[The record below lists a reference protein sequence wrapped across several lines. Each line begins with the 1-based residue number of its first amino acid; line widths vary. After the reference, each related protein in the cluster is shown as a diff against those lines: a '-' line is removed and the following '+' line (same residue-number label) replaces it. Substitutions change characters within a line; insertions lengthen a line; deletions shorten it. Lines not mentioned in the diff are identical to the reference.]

1 MKQGRA
7 QRDVKEGFHREPR
20 PYAINPNF
28 PSQLGSA
35 IDPRAAEKI
44 KMGMGYA
51 ANIGPTDGMEQ
62 GPGGNRDGGTPGS
75 PIRKSGAQGTY

>member
-7 QRDVKEGFHREPR
+7 TRDVAEGQPKGR

-35 IDPRAAEKI
+35 IDPLAVEK
-44 KMGMGYA
+44 MRDGQGQMPF
-51 ANIGPTDGMEQ
+51 GPTDGMAAVLGANLTVKPHRGQ
-62 GPGGNRDGGTPGS
+62 GS
-75 PIRKSGAQGTY
+75 H